1 MKKIKALL
9 LILICS
15 LMLWINLSFATDL
28 NTNKY
33 NIKTDT
39 NGWTDRTSSS
49 YLGDFSNG
57 SWGFFD
63 TTDLWNKWVE
73 TVWHKLIYDA
83 KNVIIAISIVFLFL
97 ILIRV
102 AFSKWNEEDQKK
114 WRLWILW
121 TILWIVLIQASSTV
135 MSQFFDKD
143 FSNPNEVINIYDKI
157 FKPTALLLENLA
169 AFIFLAMAIMS
180 YYRMVS
186 AWWEDEKMKKWKNAI
201 MFSCLWIFLIKAA
214 WFLVSKTT
222 WLIDAT
228 NYAINAPNWTDI
240 VADPKITELPTIIA
254 SWIKY
259 INGFIWVVVVIMI
272 IYAWFLIM
280 SWSWDESKIKKGK
293 NIIMYSVIWIF
304 VLMTSYLILNLFIGI
319 AR

>member
-15 LMLWINLSFATDL
+15 LMLGINLSFATDL

-39 NGWTDRTSSS
+39 NGGTDRTSSS

-57 SWGFFD
+57 SGGFFD
-63 TTDLWNKWVE
+63 TTDLGNKGVE
-73 TVWHKLIYDA
+73 TVGHKLIYDA

-102 AFSKWNEEDQKK
+102 AFSKGNEEDQKK
-114 WRLWILW
+114 WRLGILW
-121 TILWIVLIQASSTV
+121 TILGIVLIQASSTV

-186 AWWEDEKMKKWKNAI
+186 AGGEDEKMKKGKNAI
-201 MFSCLWIFLIKAA
+201 MFSCLGIFLIKAA
-214 WFLVSKTT
+214 GFLVSKTT
-222 WLIDAT
+222 GLIDAT
-228 NYAINAPNWTDI
+228 NYAINAPNGTDI

-254 SWIKY
+254 SGIKY
-259 INGFIWVVVVIMI
+259 INGFIGVVVVIMI
-272 IYAWFLIM
+272 IYAGFLIM
-280 SWSWDESKIKKGK
+280 SGSGDESKIKKGK
-293 NIIMYSVIWIF
+293 NIIMYSVIGIF